1 MKLFMGVQLIKMA
14 SVVASHTCAEV
25 KKGNKVKG
33 QTGFNCSFNFQLY
46 K

>member
-25 KKGNKVKG
+25 KKATRQRANR
-33 QTGFNCSFNFQLY
+33 L
-46 K
+46 